1 MRFDPEYV
9 QHVLQE
15 NFEDAK
21 TFLLEPLL
29 AVHYAHLVML
39 AEQRIIS
46 LQDARAIRDALD
58 GISVADV
65 RAASFDGT
73 CEDLFYYVERL
84 LEHTC
89 GADTAGRLH
98 TARSRNDLAVTMYR
112 LIHRDWLL
120 SVYDATLHL
129 RASLLR
135 LADAHGDTVLVV
147 HTHTQRAQPTTV
159 AHYMLA
165 MVEQLERD
173 AARLDAAF
181 TRTNQNPLG
190 ACAITGTGFP
200 IDRYRTSA
208 LLGFA
213 APMVNTYGSIG
224 AADAILEG
232 AGAVAIALVGL
243 GRFVQDM
250 LLWSTGEMGYL
261 RLGDGFVQGSSIM
274 PQKRNPVALEHAR
287 ALGSK
292 ALGLAQAVTTMVH
305 NTPFGDINDTEDD
318 LQPLV
323 HAVYRDAGRAI
334 RLVAAAMSSA
344 QFDAPA
350 LEARAADGWSTL
362 TELADALVRDE
373 GLAFRQAHAIAA
385 RLVTETAV
393 QPDAPTAQLLAEAS
407 ESMIGRRIVYSDD
420 AVSQLLSARHFVAVR
435 KTLGGPAPQE
445 TSRAAR
451 VNHSALHADRAR
463 LAEHRSQLATA
474 QEALRTSAQAL

>member
-1 MRFDPEYV
+1 
-9 QHVLQE
+9 
-15 NFEDAK
+15 
-21 TFLLEPLL
+21 
-29 AVHYAHLVML
+29 
-39 AEQRIIS
+39 
-46 LQDARAIRDALD
+46 
-58 GISVADV
+58 
-65 RAASFDGT
+65 
-73 CEDLFYYVERL
+73 
-84 LEHTC
+84 
-89 GADTAGRLH
+89 
-98 TARSRNDLAVTMYR
+98 
-112 LIHRDWLL
+112 
-120 SVYDATLHL
+120 
-129 RASLLR
+129 
-135 LADAHGDTVLVV
+135 
-147 HTHTQRAQPTTV
+147 
-159 AHYMLA
+159 
-165 MVEQLERD
+165 
-173 AARLDAAF
+173 
-181 TRTNQNPLG
+181 
-190 ACAITGTGFP
+190 
-200 IDRYRTSA
+200 
-208 LLGFA
+208 
-213 APMVNTYGSIG
+213 MVNTYGSIG

-393 QPDAPTAQLLAEAS
+393 QPDAPTAQLLADAS